1 MLSRL
6 IPKKSSH
13 FRLFF
18 SLQSKQHNFPSSPHI
33 NPHFTIFPKPF
44 SSNNNNKGNDPFSN
58 VWNSFG
64 EVEEKFDNLFP
75 EESGSIDEMNHVE
88 GGREERVR
96 KDVVEEKWWLEEK
109 GIDNENE
116 DSLFKGIDNESVEKS
131 SGSGDFGDHIGIGGE
146 NVDQP
151 WSLKEDTGDV
161 FDFKEEDVTKEEIGE
176 LNVVESE
183 SNEEVE
189 KLEKEEKDLTA
200 ILEGPK
206 RAFGDLI
213 TASGITD
220 EMLDSLIA
228 LKNFEGIDGLPPLSE
243 IEGMRYEKNTKK
255 STRAEMERLKQEE
268 IAKARVRQVDDK
280 GRAYGTGRRKCSIA
294 RVWVQPGDGKF
305 MVNDKEFDVY
315 FPMLD
320 HRATLLRPFS
330 ETKTLGLWDV
340 SCTVKGGG
348 VSGQV
353 GAIRLGIS
361 RALQNW
367 EPDLRPALR
376 SVGFLTRDSRVVERK
391 KPGKAKAR
399 KSYQW
404 VKR

>member
-6 IPKKSSH
+6 IPKNPYN
-13 FRLFF
+13 FRRFF
-18 SLQSKQHNFPSSPHI
+18 PLPFKQPYFP
-33 NPHFTIFPKPF
+33 NPHFAALPKPF
-44 SSNNNNKGNDPFSN
+44 SSSSSNNNNNNTKYPFSN
-58 VWNSFG
+58 SNVWKSFG
-64 EVEEKFDNLFP
+64 ETEEKVDNLFT
-75 EESGSIDEMNHVE
+75 EESESVDEVNDVE
-88 GGREERVR
+88 GERVR
-96 KDVVEEKWWLEEK
+96 KDADADEEKWYLEEK
-109 GIDNENE
+109 GIDNEDENT
-116 DSLFKGIDNESVEKS
+116 LFKGINSEAEGKG
-131 SGSGDFGDHIGIGGE
+131 SGSGEFGDHIY
-146 NVDQP
+146 QP
-151 WSLKEDTGDV
+151 WNMKEDAGDV
-161 FDFKEEDVTKEEIGE
+161 FGFKEEDVVGKDKVGELDVMVDGETKED
-176 LNVVESE
+176 
-183 SNEEVE
+183 VE
-189 KLEKEEKDLTA
+189 KLEKEEKELTV

-213 TASGITD
+213 ADSGITD

-228 LKNFEGIDGLPPLSE
+228 LKDFEGIDGLPPLRV
-243 IEGMRYEKNTKK
+243 IEDMRYENNTRK

-268 IAKARVRQVDDK
+268 AAKARVRQVDDK

-294 RVWVQPGDGKF
+294 RVWVQPGNGKF

-315 FPMLD
+315 FPMID

-340 SCTVKGGG
+340 NCTVKGGG

-353 GAIRLGIS
+353 GAIRLGVS
-361 RALQNW
+361 KALQNW
-367 EPDLRPALR
+367 EPELRPALR